1 MTVTRYAAISG
12 FNVSAAAP
20 TVNDD
25 DEAGYTTN
33 ELWFDTTGSGLYLST
48 SVATGAAAWQQVLTA
63 TANATAFAA
72 PKVNS
77 TAGDPGVTN
86 DLDEGYSIGS
96 VWVNTGDGGIFIC
109 TSAADGAANWEEVT
123 VVP

>member
-63 TANATAFAA
+63 TANPTAAAA

-77 TAGDPGVTN
+77 AAADPVVGDDTAD
-86 DLDEGYSIGS
+86 GYVRGS
-96 VWVNTGDGGIFIC
+96 VWINTADGGIFVC
-109 TSAADGAANWEEVT
+109 TDPAAGAAVWEELT
-123 VVP
+123 VVV